1 MNTKFLIQCKK
12 NKFISAHKMEK
23 LCAICR
29 SKTFYM
35 PFLNCRYS
43 VNNNKHK
50 NLPTKKGELVGQSAM
65 FISLIRLLGSES
77 FFMRWNIQALLLIS
91 VSAFERDEI
100 VGIFSGDQ
108 PKKSNAPQRKLSP
121 LTKN

>member
-1 MNTKFLIQCKK
+1 
-12 NKFISAHKMEK
+12 
-23 LCAICR
+23 
-29 SKTFYM
+29 
-35 PFLNCRYS
+35 
-43 VNNNKHK
+43 
-50 NLPTKKGELVGQSAM
+50 
-65 FISLIRLLGSES
+65 
-77 FFMRWNIQALLLIS
+77 MRWNIQALLLIS